1 MPSYLG
7 YQRDNTFVDYATI
20 AKDLSDTLAA
30 NKKEKQE
37 KRQELEDATRETV
50 NKLGQYQEGR
60 SQTANNIFYDFAD
73 NSKKSLF
80 ELNRQLKSGQLTYND
95 YKKAYQNLQDGT
107 AEIKTN
113 LESWN
118 TKFEELQERQKSKD
132 GKLPPAS
139 QIEAFMAE
147 QQGSLLDL
155 QTSMFYTDPVSL
167 RVYHGQKGEDGQLV
181 QGSIRDV
188 LTINNKR
195 NSEFDRTDI
204 QGALDQYTPEIAKY
218 EFIGSATGFKLQDAT
233 KRPGFQKFKTETI
246 DAIAGNDRAMAS
258 ILVDSSDGTYQLTT
272 DASKKGDENFIVL
285 EYDGNSIIQ
294 ASLTEKQR
302 QAAKDVVGNAF
313 DQRIERGIG
322 ETAET
327 RVRAA
332 KGAGKEEDDAT
343 FRLYTDAAAG
353 DRASLTSIINR
364 PDSNISNVVT
374 PTREDA
380 ATKPE
385 EAKIRVFDKNGKEY
399 EQIDFYRRDR
409 NGNLIQ
415 QRNAEGELLVDSQG
429 NPVYVEK
436 TNLEIGK
443 ELMNISGIK
452 IPTIED
458 IEAKYSPRQIGA
470 GFGELPEPRVTNFDD
485 KTLIAGEV
493 QPSASETIDTA
504 FEDNEMPTE
513 PSGITGLVGG
523 ITGASSKYKQN
534 LRNRANTITSA
545 ISNEFARKIGVTPDI
560 DILGNGEQAEIRFGE
575 VTQIL
580 DLTDQAGTQ
589 KLLRDFWSKITTA
602 PIKPEDEN
610 DQDDRDGELDG

>member
-118 TKFEELQERQKSKD
+118 KKFEELQERQKSKD

-218 EFIGSATGFKLQDAT
+218 EFISSETGFKVKSAT
-233 KRPGFQKFKTETI
+233 ARPGFQKFRTETI
-246 DAIAGNDRAMAS
+246 DAITANDRAMAS

-313 DQRIERGIG
+313 DMRIERGIG

-332 KGAGKEEDDAT
+332 KGAGKEEEDAT
-343 FRLYTDAAAG
+343 FKLYTDAAAG

-380 ATKPE
+380 AAKPE

-415 QRNAEGELLVDSQG
+415 QRDAEGELLVDSQG

-470 GFGELPEPRVTNFDD
+470 GFGKLPEKEVIKFDD
-485 KTLIAGEV
+485 KTEV
-493 QPSASETIDTA
+493 GGNILPSASETIDTA
-504 FEDNEMPTE
+504 FEENTVPTA
-513 PSGITGLVGG
+513 PGLRDRIMGG
-523 ITGASSKYKQN
+523 KRRYEQQLK
-534 LRNRANTITSA
+534 NRANTITSA

-560 DILGNGEQAEIRFGE
+560 NILGNGEQAEIRFGG

-589 KLLRDFWSKITTA
+589 KLLRDFWSKVSG
-602 PIKPEDEN
+602 IKPENEN
-610 DQDDRDGELDG
+610 DQDDGDGELDG

>member
-1 MPSYLG
+1 MNL
-7 YQRDNTFVDYATI
+7 
-20 AKDLSDTLAA
+20 
-30 NKKEKQE
+30 KEVKIKLVIIQE

-80 ELNRQLKSGQLTYND
+80 ELNKQLKSGQLTYND

-118 TKFEELQERQKSKD
+118 KKYEEILEGQKSKN
-132 GKLPPAS
+132 GKPPSQS
-139 QIEAFMAE
+139 QIALFMAE
-147 QQGSLLDL
+147 QHGGLLDL

-204 QGALDQYTPEIAKY
+204 QGSLDQFTPEIAKY
-218 EFIGSATGFKLQDAT
+218 EFISTATGFKVQDA
-233 KRPGFQKFKTETI
+233 KARPGFQKFRTETI
-246 DAIAGNDRAMAS
+246 GAIAANDRAMAS
-258 ILVDSSDGTYQLTT
+258 ILVDSSGKTYTPVTKISDIPEGANREDYIL
-272 DASKKGDENFIVL
+272 L

-294 ASLTEKQR
+294 PSLTEKQKE
-302 QAAKDVVGNAF
+302 AAKAVVGTAF
-313 DQRIERGIG
+313 DMRIERGIG
-322 ETAET
+322 ETADT

-364 PDSNISNVVT
+364 PDSKISNVVT
-374 PTREDA
+374 PTREDSA
-380 ATKPE
+380 AKPE

-415 QRNAEGELLVDSQG
+415 QRDAEGELLVDSEG

-443 ELMNISGIK
+443 ELMNISGVK

-470 GFGELPEPRVTNFDD
+470 GFGEIPEPEVTNFDD
-485 KTLIAGEV
+485 KTLIGGEV
-493 QPSASETIDTA
+493 QPSASEIIDTA
-504 FEDNEMPTE
+504 FEENTVPT
-513 PSGITGLVGG
+513 PPGLVGG
-523 ITGASSKYKQN
+523 ITGGKRRY
-534 LRNRANTITSA
+534 
-545 ISNEFARKIGVTPDI
+545 
-560 DILGNGEQAEIRFGE
+560 
-575 VTQIL
+575 
-580 DLTDQAGTQ
+580 
-589 KLLRDFWSKITTA
+589 
-602 PIKPEDEN
+602 
-610 DQDDRDGELDG
+610 

>member
-37 KRQELEDATRETV
+37 KRQELEDATRETI

-80 ELNRQLKSGQLTYND
+80 ELNKQLKSGQLTYND

-107 AEIKTN
+107 AEIKKN
-113 LESWN
+113 LETWN
-118 TKFEELQERQKSKD
+118 SKYEEILERQKSKD

-139 QIEAFMAE
+139 QIESFMAE
-147 QQGSLLDL
+147 QQGGLLDL

-188 LTINNKR
+188 LTINNKQ

-218 EFIGSATGFKLQDAT
+218 EFISTATGFRVQNAAA
-233 KRPGFQKFKTETI
+233 RPGFQKFRTETI

-322 ETAET
+322 ETAESRARFAKGRET
-327 RVRAA
+327 KGIFDLFVRAMSGDS
-332 KGAGKEEDDAT
+332 GAQ
-343 FRLYTDAAAG
+343 TD
-353 DRASLTSIINR
+353 LINR
-364 PDSNISNVVT
+364 KDIGISSIKFDTVIAGSEGDAKLRITTTDGRLLAPVDLFRRTPDGNLARDKDGNPIRKTANELAESAMNASGIADIADVEEIVRGT
-374 PTREDA
+374 PAREA
-380 ATKPE
+380 ATSFDVKAPLPAPKTVTDE
-385 EAKIRVFDKNGKEY
+385 LGIVLASDTTGTDRLKALESSVNTLIENRLPGSNFKVEPTSSGFMPKNRKITLSSEIPGVEDITFNIKQPNTDITRAVDNFIRSLWSKSQELSEAKPR
-399 EQIDFYRRDR
+399 
-409 NGNLIQ
+409 
-415 QRNAEGELLVDSQG
+415 GEKPKGD
-429 NPVYVEK
+429 
-436 TNLEIGK
+436 EI
-443 ELMNISGIK
+443 
-452 IPTIED
+452 
-458 IEAKYSPRQIGA
+458 
-470 GFGELPEPRVTNFDD
+470 FG
-485 KTLIAGEV
+485 G
-493 QPSASETIDTA
+493 
-504 FEDNEMPTE
+504 
-513 PSGITGLVGG
+513 
-523 ITGASSKYKQN
+523 
-534 LRNRANTITSA
+534 
-545 ISNEFARKIGVTPDI
+545 
-560 DILGNGEQAEIRFGE
+560 
-575 VTQIL
+575 
-580 DLTDQAGTQ
+580 
-589 KLLRDFWSKITTA
+589 
-602 PIKPEDEN
+602 
-610 DQDDRDGELDG
+610 